1 MSLALSLACGV
12 IAPANA
18 DIRVD
23 GDLKALQLR
32 ASGDSLADVL
42 ARFDTLFAVKVRSA
56 VPLTVGINGSYS
68 GSLSQVVA
76 RLLDGYNYVIKTD
89 RELTE
94 ILVFGRAGQVAVVP
108 KAKPAAPAKTVTAR
122 WR

>member
-1 MSLALSLACGV
+1 MSLACGV

-42 ARFDTLFAVKVRSA
+42 ARFDTLFAVTVRSA

>member
-1 MSLALSLACGV
+1 MSLVLSIVCGLV
-12 IAPANA
+12 MPAKA
-18 DIRVD
+18 DVRVD

-56 VPLTVGINGSYS
+56 VPLSTEINGSYS

-94 ILVFGRAGQVAVVP
+94 ILVFGRAGEVAVVP
-108 KAKPAAPAKTVTAR
+108 KAKPSAPAKTATAR

>member
-1 MSLALSLACGV
+1 MSLACGLV
-12 IAPANA
+12 MPAKA
-18 DIRVD
+18 DVRVD

-56 VPLTVGINGSYS
+56 VPLSAEINGSYS

-89 RELTE
+89 RDLTE
-94 ILVFGRAGQVAVVP
+94 TILRCS
-108 KAKPAAPAKTVTAR
+108 AAPAR
-122 WR
+122 SRSYRRQSLRLRQRR